1 MQHNIQNKNGIYS
14 FNIHHDL
21 GIKWSLYVKRLVSE
35 LSVDILEKR
44 QVKITNDLIP
54 WFFDESLLVIIVLF
68 FQYDQEI
75 CYYIEYY

>member
-1 MQHNIQNKNGIYS
+1 MILELNGRS
-14 FNIHHDL
+14 MLKD
-21 GIKWSLYVKRLVSE
+21 WSE
-35 LSVDILEKR
+35 LSVDMLEKR

-68 FQYDQEI
+68 FQYDEEI